1 MEKALGAIHQSL
13 SPGQS
18 FSLEYG
24 GFRGHVALFCRCAD
38 ELEDSIL
45 GPIVANYPRSTLE
58 TVAEPDD
65 PASFSHDGFNCWTA
79 DIQLLPE
86 LYPILRHA
94 QFEDALNRS
103 YADPIDSLLR
113 ALLPT

>member
-1 MEKALGAIHQSL
+1 MSMYARPVLTLLSVPAGNERTPRFMEKALGAIHQSL

-79 DIQLLPE
+79 DIQLLP
-86 LYPILRHA
+86 
-94 QFEDALNRS
+94 
-103 YADPIDSLLR
+103 
-113 ALLPT
+113 